1 MTRRPARRRGRPS
14 KPLLQRTADTLEVG
28 DVIMWDRQRAVV
40 IEASDEVGSAPLDQ
54 VFGGTP
60 ASRCCEPRIQFI
72 SDAGRLTHRTTHI
85 IVPNARRFIVIDRR
99 LDVRDTAGD
108 DDAGDS

>member
-1 MTRRPARRRGRPS
+1 MTRKPPRRPKSR
-14 KPLLQRTADTLEVG
+14 KPLVQRTADTLEVG

-40 IEASDEVGSAPLDQ
+40 IEASDEVGSVPLDH
-54 VFGGTP
+54 VFAGTP

-99 LDVRDTAGD
+99 LDVRDTAGE
-108 DDAGDS
+108 A